1 MRPIAGVLL
10 FGFALSCAPD
20 KAPADSGPAAEARPP
35 APAVAPGA
43 PVLRRLTRAQYD
55 ASIDDLLGPGLV
67 LPAALEPDHE
77 ESGLAVVGAGVGAV
91 SALGV
96 ERYEDAALSLAAQVV
111 ADPGRRG
118 RVLPCAPASAADA
131 DCAATFA
138 AETGALF
145 YRRPLSDDEVARIA
159 GVVTAVGASAG
170 DFDVGLE
177 FGLAALLQSPHFVY
191 RVEHGLPDAAD
202 PSVRRLTGPELA
214 TRLAFLL
221 WGGPPDAALLAAA
234 AAGELDTPAGRVA
247 VARAMLDDPRAAR
260 GVRTLFTDLF
270 HLDALDAIEKDP
282 LVYTHA
288 SPALAAA
295 AREETLRVV
304 ESLALDGEAD
314 FLSLLSL
321 ESTFVD
327 RRLAALYGLPAP
339 DLDGWGSVALSREG
353 GRRGLLGHAS
363 ILLLESHATRSSAT
377 MRGVF
382 VRKTLLCQ
390 VIPPPPADVDTSL
403 PEGSVDAP
411 TLRERIAP
419 HLEDPTCAGCH
430 RLTDPIGLGLENFDG
445 VGRFRSTENGA
456 TIDASGE
463 LDGTAFADAW
473 GLAAAVEGHPNLGPC
488 MVTHLFEAATG
499 RVLAEGEEPLRD
511 WLADGFAANGNVW
524 SDLLLD
530 LIASPGFDRVGALE

>member
-1 MRPIAGVLL
+1 MVGNLL
-10 FGFALSCAPD
+10 FGLAVSCGPG
-20 KAPADSGPAAEARPP
+20 KAPGDSGGAPEARPP

-96 ERYEDAALSLAAQVV
+96 ERYEDAALSLAGQVV
-111 ADPGRRG
+111 ADPARRA
-118 RVLPCAPASAADA
+118 RVLSCTPEGPADA
-131 DCAATFA
+131 ACAGTFA

-145 YRRPLSDDEVARIA
+145 YRRPLLPAEVERVAA
-159 GVVTAVGASAG
+159 VVTAVGADAG
-170 DFDVGLE
+170 DFDAGLE
-177 FGLAALLQSPHFVY
+177 LGLAALLQSPHFLY
-191 RVEHGLPDAAD
+191 RVEHGTPDAAD
-202 PSVRRLTGPELA
+202 PAQRRLTGPELA

-221 WGGPPDAALLAAA
+221 WGGPPDAPLLAAA
-234 AAGELDTPAGRVA
+234 AAGELATPEGRVA
-247 VARAMLDDPRAAR
+247 VAREMLDDRRAAR
-260 GVRTLFTDLF
+260 GVRALFTDLL
-270 HLDALDAIEKDP
+270 HLDALDTVEKDP

-295 AREETLRVV
+295 AREETLRVI

-339 DLDGWGSVALSREG
+339 DIDGWGAVALSREG

-430 RLTDPIGLGLENFDG
+430 RLTDPIGLGLETFDG

-456 TIDASGE
+456 SIDASGE
-463 LDGTAFADAW
+463 LDGRAFADAW
-473 GLAAAVEGHPNLGPC
+473 GLASAVRGHPNLGPC
-488 MVTHLFEAATG
+488 MVTHLYEAATG
-499 RVLAEGEEPLRD
+499 RVLAAGEAPLRD
-511 WLADGFAANGNVW
+511 WLADGFSAGGNVW
-524 SDLLLD
+524 SALLLD

>member
-177 FGLAALLQSPHFVY
+177 FGLAALLQSPHFLY

-221 WGGPPDAALLAAA
+221 WGGPPDAPLLAAA